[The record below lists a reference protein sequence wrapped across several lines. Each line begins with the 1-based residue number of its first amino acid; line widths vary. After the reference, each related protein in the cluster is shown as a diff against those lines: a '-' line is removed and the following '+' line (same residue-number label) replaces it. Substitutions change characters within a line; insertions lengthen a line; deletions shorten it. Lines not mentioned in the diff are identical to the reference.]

1 MKRLFILFT
10 LSLLPLV
17 GSASALK
24 ERQLA
29 QAILSAKNNPA
40 AKGLAIA
47 RMADYRDN
55 GWIDS
60 EAKMKMTLKNRHGG
74 TSIRYLRVR
83 SMEVRGDGDK
93 GLSIFDRP
101 RDVKGTAVLTWS
113 HALKPDHQWI
123 YLPALRRVKR
133 ISSRNKSG
141 PFMGSEFAYEDIASQ
156 ELEKYRYRYLRDERY
171 NGKDCYVVERY
182 PAYRYSGYKRMI
194 TWIDKKHF
202 NPQKVVYYDRKNYL
216 LKTLEFNDYKSYNVN
231 GKNFFRANEM
241 FMQNHQTGKSTTL
254 KWEFYRFKRGFTK
267 RDFDKSTLK
276 RLR

>member
-10 LSLLPLV
+10 LSLLPLA

-29 QAILSAKNNPA
+29 QKILYAKTA
-40 AKGLAIA
+40 KAKGFAIA
-47 RMADYRDN
+47 EMADYRDN

-60 EAKMKMTLKNRHGG
+60 EAEMEMTLKNRYGQ
-74 TSIRYLRVR
+74 TSTREVRVR
-83 SMEVRGDGDK
+83 SMEVPGDGDK
-93 GLSIFDRP
+93 GLSIFDTP
-101 RDVKGTAVLTWS
+101 LDVKGTAVLTWS
-113 HALKPDHQWI
+113 HAIRPDHQWI

-156 ELEKYRYRYLRDERY
+156 ELDKYRYRYLRDERY
-171 NGKDCYVVERY
+171 KGKDCYVIVRY
-182 PAYRYSGYKRMI
+182 PAYRYSGYRRMI
-194 TWIDKKHF
+194 TWIDKKDF
-202 NPQKVVYYDRKNYL
+202 NPQKVDYYDRKNSP
-216 LKTLEFNDYKSYNVN
+216 LKTLTFNYYKSYNVN
-231 GKNFFRANEM
+231 GKNFWRADEM
-241 FMQNHQTGKSTTL
+241 FMQNHQTKKSTL
-254 KWEFYRFKRGFTK
+254 LRWESYKFKRGFTK